1 MTDDGSISTWLGRLA
16 DGDRLAAEQL
26 WRRYVHRLVGL
37 ARARLRD
44 APRRVA
50 DEEDVA
56 LSAFD
61 SFCRAAEAG
70 RFPDLADRDSLW
82 ALLMTIT
89 ARKVYHLRRDQERQK
104 RGGHMAEAAEAAI
117 WQDAI
122 SHEPNPAAA
131 AEMAETCRRLL
142 DCLQDE
148 ELRSVAVWKLEG
160 CSVADI
166 AQRLNYSPRTVK
178 RMTQLIRK
186 AWEQE
191 IGP

>member
-1 MTDDGSISTWLGRLA
+1 MTDDGSISAWLGRLA

-26 WRRYVHRLVGL
+26 WRRFFHRLVGL

-104 RGGHMAEAAEAAI
+104 RGGHMTEAAEAAI
-117 WQDAI
+117 WQEAI
-122 SHEPNPAAA
+122 SHEPNPAMA
-131 AEMAETCRRLL
+131 AEVAETCRRLL

-166 AQRLNYSPRTVK
+166 AQRLSYSPRTVK